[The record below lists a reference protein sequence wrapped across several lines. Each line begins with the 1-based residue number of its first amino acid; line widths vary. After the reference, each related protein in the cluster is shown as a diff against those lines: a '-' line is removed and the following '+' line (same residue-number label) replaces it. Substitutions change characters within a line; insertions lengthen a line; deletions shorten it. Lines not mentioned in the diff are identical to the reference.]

1 MTRSP
6 KLSATLVL
14 ALTAVAVTAYA
25 YTTSESS
32 KAQTA
37 ANDAAAPVTVNV
49 DEHAMAPVADE
60 HPAAPAASQAPAP
73 ATPGN
78 TALVPDIEHY
88 SLPPVTVTAPRPSED
103 ELLRNA
109 VVDRLASDARL
120 SGKIGVESYR
130 HVVSLT
136 GRVTNRAQIER
147 AVLITRGV
155 DGVRDVN
162 NYLLARVG
170 ES

>member
-14 ALTAVAVTAYA
+14 ALTAVAVTAFA
-25 YTTSESS
+25 YTTSETSRT
-32 KAQTA
+32 QTA
-37 ANDAAAPVTVNV
+37 AIDAAPPVTVNV

-60 HPAAPAASQAPAP
+60 HPVATTNETPAP
-73 ATPGN
+73 LTTGN
-78 TALVPDIEHY
+78 PAVVPDIEHY

-109 VVDRLASDARL
+109 VVDRLAADARL

-136 GRVTNRAQIER
+136 GRVTTTGQAER
-147 AVLITRGV
+147 AEAIARSVE
-155 DGVRDVN
+155 GVRDVN
-162 NYLLARVG
+162 NYLTARVG
-170 ES
+170 QI